1 VLAGPDDG
9 GVEDGGADE
18 GGVDEGG
25 AEDGGGLDDG
35 GGDEGGG
42 DDGGADDDGGGE
54 DGGADEGGAEDD
66 GGLDDG
72 GEDLV
77 GVPDPDPDPEPP
89 GCAGAELAGTE
100 PGCVALIG
108 VGASDVLNLEA
119 GGLRNVLGDRDAL
132 GDALAPACASAPRAG
147 AVAGLPADACGRSCP
162 AAGVRFAPIR
172 AKAATAD
179 PATTPAVRP
188 TEASGREMR

>member
-1 VLAGPDDG
+1 VLAGPDDD

-42 DDGGADDDGGGE
+42 EDGGADDDGGGE

-66 GGLDDG
+66 GGLDDD

-77 GVPDPDPDPEPP
+77 GVPDPEPDPEPP
-89 GCAGAELAGTE
+89 GCAGAELAGTV
-100 PGCVALIG
+100 PVGVALIG
-108 VGASDVLNLEA
+108 VGASDVLNLEP
-119 GGLRNVLGDRDAL
+119 GGLRNALGDRDAL
-132 GDALAPACASAPRAG
+132 GDALEPAGKAAPRAG
-147 AVAGLPADACGRSCP
+147 AVAGLPADACGWS
-162 AAGVRFAPIR
+162 
-172 AKAATAD
+172 
-179 PATTPAVRP
+179 
-188 TEASGREMR
+188 

>member
-9 GVEDGGADE
+9 GVDE
-18 GGVDEGG
+18 GGGG
-25 AEDGGGLDDG
+25 LDGGGLDGG

-42 DDGGADDDGGGE
+42 EDGGADDDGGGE

-89 GCAGAELAGTE
+89 GCAGAELAGTV
-100 PGCVALIG
+100 PSCVALIG
-108 VGASDVLNLEA
+108 VGASDVLNLDA

-132 GDALAPACASAPRAG
+132 GEALAPAGASAPRAG
-147 AVAGLPADACGRSCP
+147 AVAGLPADACGWSCP

-188 TEASGREMR
+188 AEASGREMR

>member
-1 VLAGPDDG
+1 MEAGVVAGSEVGGVVDGGSDDG
-9 GVEDGGADE
+9 GGDE
-18 GGVDEGG
+18 GGSDDGGGDEGGSDEGG
-25 AEDGGGLDDG
+25 AEDGGGLD
-35 GGDEGGG
+35 
-42 DDGGADDDGGGE
+42 
-54 DGGADEGGAEDD
+54 EGGAEDD
-66 GGLDDG
+66 GGLDEG

-77 GVPDPDPDPEPP
+77 GWPDPDPDPEPP
-89 GCAGAELAGTE
+89 GCAGAELAGTV
-100 PGCVALIG
+100 PSCVALIG

-132 GDALAPACASAPRAG
+132 GEALAPAGASAPRAG
-147 AVAGLPADACGRSCP
+147 AVAGLPADACGWSCP

-188 TEASGREMR
+188 AEASGREMR

>member
-1 VLAGPDDG
+1 VLAGPDDD
-9 GVEDGGADE
+9 GVEDGGA
-18 GGVDEGG
+18 
-25 AEDGGGLDDG
+25 EDDGGLDDG

-42 DDGGADDDGGGE
+42 EDGGGEDGGADDDGGGD
-54 DGGADEGGAEDD
+54 DGGGDDGGGDDGGAEDD
-66 GGLDDG
+66 GGLDDD

-89 GCAGAELAGTE
+89 GCAGAELAGTV

-119 GGLRNVLGDRDAL
+119 GGLRNELGDRDAL
-132 GDALAPACASAPRAG
+132 GDALAPAGASAPSAG
-147 AVAGLPADACGRSCP
+147 AVARLPADVCGWSCP
-162 AAGVRFAPIR
+162 AAGVRLAPIR

-179 PATTPAVRP
+179 PATTPTVRP
-188 TEASGREMR
+188 AEASGREMR

>member
-1 VLAGPDDG
+1 MLAGPDDD
-9 GVEDGGADE
+9 GVEDGGA
-18 GGVDEGG
+18 
-25 AEDGGGLDDG
+25 EDDGGLDDG
-35 GGDEGGG
+35 GGDE
-42 DDGGADDDGGGE
+42 GGGE

-89 GCAGAELAGTE
+89 GCAGAELAGTV

-119 GGLRNVLGDRDAL
+119 GGLRNELGDRDAL
-132 GDALAPACASAPRAG
+132 GDALAPAGASAPRAG